1 MNQAT
6 TPIEQDDAV
15 LALAGGLLHD
25 PASGRQRVK
34 TCLGAIPHVFA
45 RRFID
50 VPPCGLVVPMDH
62 AAQAA
67 AALPLVERQ
76 LAPLNGG
83 APAVAMFRLPPEQEG
98 LQRFLQCVPAR
109 TDPGGIAAQLRG
121 LDLDA
126 YWRES
131 PVWRF
136 EEHRAAVIGCDVR
149 VSLRALSVRLGLPD
163 LLAPANKAPVAA
175 ALAQALLRSFLH
187 PQITG
192 HNKLF
197 VRVPSVLL
205 TSPETWRVLEA
216 LPASALSTLVMVLG
230 PSLPDEID
238 LRGLVARLR
247 DVGVAACLAGID
259 WSVGRAVQA
268 PEGVAWVRGPVGGG
282 MDILRVEAAVAGAGP
297 VRAIAEIGADPV
309 SLRIALA
316 AGFCYATGTGVAA
329 AAHDGRRVQPAGW
342 HGLRNGEKPSAW
354 ARARSNAPPFSS

>member
-1 MNQAT
+1 
-6 TPIEQDDAV
+6 
-15 LALAGGLLHD
+15 
-25 PASGRQRVK
+25 
-34 TCLGAIPHVFA
+34 
-45 RRFID
+45 
-50 VPPCGLVVPMDH
+50 MDH

-67 AALPLVERQ
+67 AALPVVERQ
-76 LAPLNGG
+76 LAPLAGG
-83 APAVAMFRLPPEQEG
+83 APAVAIFRLPAGQEG
-98 LQRFLQCVPAR
+98 LQRFLQRVPADAGR
-109 TDPGGIAAQLRG
+109 GGIAAQLRG

-136 EEHRAAVIGCDVR
+136 DEHRAEVIGCDVR

-205 TSPETWRVLEA
+205 ASPETWRLLEA
-216 LPASALSTLVMVLG
+216 LPATALNALVVVLG
-230 PSLPDEID
+230 SSLHDDIGLP
-238 LRGLVARLR
+238 GLVAHLQ
-247 DVGVAACLAGID
+247 DVGVSACLAGAD
-259 WSVGRAVQA
+259 WSHGRSVQP
-268 PEGVAWVRGPVGGG
+268 PEGLAWIRGPVGSG
-282 MDILRVEAAVAGAGP
+282 MDILRVEAALSGAGA
-297 VRAIAEIGADPV
+297 VRAIAEIGADPA

-329 AAHDGRRVQPAGW
+329 AAHDARRLQPAGW
-342 HGLRNGEKPSAW
+342 HGMRNGETSSAW
-354 ARARSNAPPFSS
+354 ARARNDARPVSS